1 LIKQRKNLN
10 LPWLKAVF
18 DSRTA
23 GVFLATRNAHFYGF
37 FKRSF
42 AKHFY
47 KGMCRR
53 QCCGSGMFIP
63 DPDFYPFRI
72 PNPKTATK
80 ERGEKNLFVK
90 PLFVATNFTKLKI
103 I

>member
-23 GVFLATRNAHFYGF
+23 GVFLATRNAHFYSF

-42 AKHFY
+42 AKHF
-47 KGMCRR
+47 CR
-53 QCCGSGMFIP
+53 GIEPHISVPPETSDSDLI
-63 DPDFYPFRI
+63 
-72 PNPKTATK
+72 
-80 ERGEKNLFVK
+80 
-90 PLFVATNFTKLKI
+90 
-103 I
+103 